1 MALDGKKSFE
11 EIIRFY
17 FPGSEIRRMTVQQ
30 ISVQSAPKSLIPRAP
45 ETPENTAAA
54 PQPTLMPVTAEGLP
68 EGAYIASVEGIDD
81 GSTLNL
87 RSRPSM
93 ASSVVMRLSKHQKL
107 AVIDEFDVPGWA
119 YVKTD
124 SVEGYV
130 MLSYLEKAE

>member
-1 MALDGKKSFE
+1 M
-11 EIIRFY
+11 
-17 FPGSEIRRMTVQQ
+17 MTSR
-30 ISVQSAPKSLIPRAP
+30 IF
-45 ETPENTAAA
+45 
-54 PQPTLMPVTAEGLP
+54 
-68 EGAYIASVEGIDD
+68 
-81 GSTLNL
+81 STLNL